1 VADGSDPTGEP
12 VPSPGETDAD
22 DGSSADVTKA
32 LADRRPVSALLTAE
46 GISQVGNM
54 MTIVAGPWFVLQT
67 TGSAAKT
74 GLVGAALALGLL
86 VPIIGGP
93 FVDRLGFR
101 RGSILA
107 DLVSASTV
115 ASIPALHL
123 AGLLEYWHIVVLVFI
138 LTSVNSQG
146 DTARLALLPAL
157 ARLARMPSE
166 RVNARDRAIARLGS
180 VLGPFLAGISIA
192 WIGAANVL
200 FVDAGTFTISAVLVA
215 TFVPRAVDSR
225 ERRPADR
232 GERRY
237 MSELAD
243 GLRFVRSKTFLLS
256 MMLVATV
263 GNFFDQ
269 PLLTVIAP
277 VYAKE
282 IYGSPAS
289 FGALVGSFGAGAFA
303 GSLLFGAV
311 GRRWPRR
318 RIFLTSYVVGA
329 SLIYGTL
336 ALSPPLAVAIV
347 AAVAAGL
354 AFGPVNPIFATVTQ
368 ENTPPHLLGRVF
380 GVLTTIAQAAI
391 PLGAVVAGF
400 VVQRAGL
407 IPTIVGM
414 GSVYVLVTIG
424 MFFNPRLQA
433 MDVRR
438 DGTGEPIDV
447 QAADVETVASRTAD
461 IHR

>member
-1 VADGSDPTGEP
+1 MDEGRGTDGLSRDQAKPLG
-12 VPSPGETDAD
+12 
-22 DGSSADVTKA
+22 
-32 LADRRPVSALLTAE
+32 DRRPVYAVLTAE

-86 VPIIGGP
+86 VPVLGGP
-93 FVDRLGFR
+93 LVDRVGFR
-101 RGSILA
+101 RGTVLA
-107 DLVSASTV
+107 DVVSAATV

-123 AGLLEYWHIVVLVFI
+123 AGLLEFWHIVVLVFI
-138 LTSVNSQG
+138 LSSINSLG
-146 DTARLALLPAL
+146 DTAKLALVPAL
-157 ARLARMPSE
+157 ARLAQMPSE

-180 VLGPFLAGISIA
+180 VLGPFLAGALIA

-200 FVDAGTFTISAVLVA
+200 FVDAGTFCVSALLMAVG
-215 TFVPRAVDSR
+215 VPRSVDTS
-225 ERRPADR
+225 ERQPVQDNR
-232 GERRY
+232 RRY
-237 MSELAD
+237 IAELAD
-243 GLRFVRSKTFLLS
+243 GLRFVRSKTFLLW
-256 MMLVATV
+256 MILVATV
-263 GNFFDQ
+263 GNLFDQ
-269 PLLTVIAP
+269 PLMTVVAP
-277 VYAKE
+277 VYADE

-318 RIFLTSYVVGA
+318 RTFLTSYVVGA

-336 ALSPPLAVAIV
+336 ALSPPLAAAII

-354 AFGPVNPIFATVTQ
+354 AFGPVNAIFATVTQ

-380 GVLTTIAQAAI
+380 GVLTAIAQAAFPI
-391 PLGAVVAGF
+391 GALVAGF
-400 VVQRAGL
+400 AVQRAGL

-414 GSVYVLVTIG
+414 GVVYIVLTVG
-424 MFFNPRLQA
+424 MFFNPALRG
-433 MDVRR
+433 MDVLHEPADAASAQ
-438 DGTGEPIDV
+438 DG
-447 QAADVETVASRTAD
+447 ETMMASRTTD
-461 IHR
+461 IH